1 MEGLE
6 ILRFLEEPEGI
17 GFSLLT
23 LGVVL
28 LNQGQDDRARP
39 YLQESIAVF
48 DEIGATWPQGTALV
62 HLGNVALGQGDI
74 DSALDYLEQGEKIA
88 CQIGDPWQIAFA
100 VNNKG
105 EVARVQGEY
114 AQAYRYY
121 VETEQYYQ
129 QADAIGDQARLVHT
143 LAYIALH
150 EGDLETA
157 EAKFREALES
167 FLELGNK
174 RGIAEC
180 LAGLGGLA
188 AERGEF
194 DKAVPLLSASDAL
207 LKSFGAAWWPADRVE
222 VERNLEITRSAVEP
236 GEFEILWNRGAKF
249 SLEQAVNI
257 ASSSESK
264 AKF

>member
-1 MEGLE
+1 M
-6 ILRFLEEPEGI
+6 
-17 GFSLLT
+17 
-23 LGVVL
+23 
-28 LNQGQDDRARP
+28 
-39 YLQESIAVF
+39 
-48 DEIGATWPQGTALV
+48 
-62 HLGNVALGQGDI
+62 
-74 DSALDYLEQGEKIA
+74 
-88 CQIGDPWQIAFA
+88 
-100 VNNKG
+100 G

-114 AQAYRYY
+114 ARAHRYY

-157 EAKFREALES
+157 EAKFMEALES

-194 DKAVPLLSASDAL
+194 DTAVPLLSASDAL

-222 VERNLEITRSAVEP
+222 VERNLEIARSSVEP
-236 GEFEILWNRGAKF
+236 GEFEILWNQGAKF
-249 SLEQAVNI
+249 SLEEAVNI
-257 ASSSESK
+257 ASSSEYE